1 MAYNTRNNKCHRRSK
16 PLLSTLVHKNEHIT
30 PQTDW
35 SLNLLNKWK
44 SLAFE
49 FEDEI
54 DQLNQ
59 DNDTLQQK
67 NYILQKDNDR
77 LQKDNDRLQKDN
89 DRLQKVVSIC
99 YKWKN
104 MASEFEKDIN
114 ENDNKFD
121 SLLEENR
128 KLRKELSMLKS
139 K

>member
-1 MAYNTRNNKCHRRSK
+1 MSQKIQTSI
-16 PLLSTLVHKNEHIT
+16 STLIHKNEHIP
-30 PQTDW
+30 PQTDG

-59 DNDTLQQK
+59 DNDTQQEK
-67 NYILQKDNDR
+67 NDILQKDNDR
-77 LQKDNDRLQKDN
+77 LQKDNDRLQTD
-89 DRLQKVVSIC
+89 VSIC

-104 MASEFEKDIN
+104 MAIEFEKDLN

-121 SLLEENR
+121 SLLEENS

>member
-16 PLLSTLVHKNEHIT
+16 PLLSTLVHKNKHIT

-59 DNDTLQQK
+59 DTDTLQQK
-67 NYILQKDNDR
+67 NDILQKDNDI
-77 LQKDNDRLQKDN
+77 LQKDN